1 MVEFTQE
8 NKMTDVTPYFVTNLE
23 ALLQQAKEQKEQE
36 PKSEKTRY
44 WAVVY
49 TELEKTLAYA
59 KTYLV

>member
-1 MVEFTQE
+1 
-8 NKMTDVTPYFVTNLE
+8 MTDITPYFVTNLE
-23 ALLQQAKEQKEQE
+23 TLLQQAKEQKEQE